1 MLTENAVSPFW
12 GEGAKVCRVPLTPPP
27 RHPSTQSVSLLEREL
42 DPWLGK
48 GGRALAAP
56 PL

>member
-27 RHPSTQSVSLLEREL
+27 RHPSTQSVALLEREL